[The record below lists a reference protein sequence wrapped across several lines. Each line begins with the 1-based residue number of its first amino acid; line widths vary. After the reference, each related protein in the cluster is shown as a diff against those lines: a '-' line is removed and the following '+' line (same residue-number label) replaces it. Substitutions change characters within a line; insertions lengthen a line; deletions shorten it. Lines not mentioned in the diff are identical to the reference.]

1 MNNKQQIGLDLFS
14 SPFFGPIS
22 FTMKVINQY
31 KSKVKIVCAYSSVDL
46 EYEINSFIN
55 TQESLNESFEVKD
68 IKFLKVN
75 NGNLN
80 FHALIHYNI
89 LKNHQ

>member
-31 KSKVKIVCAYSSVDL
+31 KSKVKIILTMYKIDL

-68 IKFLKVN
+68 IKFLKDTS
-75 NGNLN
+75 NGN
-80 FHALIHYNI
+80 FYALIHYNI
-89 LKNHQ
+89 LKNH

>member
-1 MNNKQQIGLDLFS
+1 
-14 SPFFGPIS
+14 
-22 FTMKVINQY
+22 MKVINQY
-31 KSKVKIVCAYSSVDL
+31 KSKVKIVYAYSSVDL

-68 IKFLKVN
+68 IKFLKGI

-80 FHALIHYNI
+80 FYALIHYTI

>member
-31 KSKVKIVCAYSSVDL
+31 KSKVKIVYAHSSVDL

-68 IKFLKVN
+68 IKFLKDTS
-75 NGNLN
+75 NGN
-80 FHALIHYNI
+80 FYALIHYNI
-89 LKNHQ
+89 LKNH

>member
-1 MNNKQQIGLDLFS
+1 MNNKQQIGLENKS

-31 KSKVKIVCAYSSVDL
+31 KSKVKIVHAKYFSSDL

-68 IKFLKVN
+68 IKFSRDT
-75 NGNLN
+75 NGN

>member
-31 KSKVKIVCAYSSVDL
+31 KSKVKIVLAKYSSVDL

-68 IKFLKVN
+68 IRFSKDL
-75 NGNLN
+75 NGN
-80 FHALIHYNI
+80 FYALIHYNI
-89 LKNHQ
+89 LKNH

>member
-31 KSKVKIVCAYSSVDL
+31 KSKVKIVYAHSSVDL

-55 TQESLNESFEVKD
+55 TQESLNDSFEVKD
-68 IKFLKVN
+68 IKFL
-75 NGNLN
+75 NGINSN
-80 FHALIHYNI
+80 FYALIHYNI

>member
-1 MNNKQQIGLDLFS
+1 
-14 SPFFGPIS
+14 
-22 FTMKVINQY
+22 MKVINQY
-31 KSKVKIVCAYSSVDL
+31 KSKVKIVYAYSSVDL

-89 LKNHQ
+89 LKNH